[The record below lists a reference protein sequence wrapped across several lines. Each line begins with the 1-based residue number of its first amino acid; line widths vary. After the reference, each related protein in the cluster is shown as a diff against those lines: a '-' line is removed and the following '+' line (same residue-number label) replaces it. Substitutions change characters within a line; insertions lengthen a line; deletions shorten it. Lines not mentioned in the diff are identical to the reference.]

1 MKKSTGKKSSEKPPI
16 NLNTCVPGQKLLTRQ
31 GTGAIYVCRISK
43 NPLYNHKIKLDD
55 NDFIE
60 SRTNDGYVFK
70 NITVRDPK
78 TDLDIVEILPIV
90 PVEEAQ

>member
-1 MKKSTGKKSSEKPPI
+1 
-16 NLNTCVPGQKLLTRQ
+16 L
-31 GTGAIYVCRISK
+31 K

-78 TDLDIVEILPIV
+78 TDLDIVEILPVV
-90 PVEEAQ
+90 PVEESQ